1 MRERS
6 SGAGETRVIRYTLW
20 RAAAMVPCGMLLALF
35 AAVALYQPS
44 SSLALILSF
53 LVVLAICWIASRS
66 IRLEITE
73 TLVRALQGGVR
84 GHPNLEA
91 LRGEIRE
98 IHYYPMRISFQGE
111 DRQPVME
118 PYPNWTLKQVLEVAD
133 LLGVP
138 LYDHRGLLH
147 LEELAVGRMV
157 TRGRSDNS
165 GS

>member
-1 MRERS
+1 MVS
-6 SGAGETRVIRYTLW
+6 IGTALALC
-20 RAAAMVPCGMLLALF
+20 AAAT
-35 AAVALYQPS
+35 LYQPNFG
-44 SSLALILSF
+44 LPLLLSIPAM
-53 LVVLAICWIASRS
+53 LMVAIWLYSRL